1 MVKVCPQRVKW
12 YLTVSCWITLG
23 LISLALLAA
32 CGISQTTS
40 PTAQAIQKKLPTAAI
55 TVLPSK
61 PVKTSLP
68 PTPTQASPQPA
79 VTVDLQRQLIQFWY
93 VREAGAEDLAQK
105 LVEEF
110 NKTNRWGIRV
120 EAVPHASS
128 GVMDEALSS
137 ALQEKKLPALLAGY
151 SHDLQYWNA
160 AGILLAD
167 LQAYTEDPAWGLSS
181 SDKQDFYPVIWTQDV
196 LTQTGTTQNAV
207 RFGLPWYRTGL
218 VMLYNQSWA
227 KELGFNAPPTTPSQF
242 RQQACAAAKAN
253 REDADKENNG
263 TGGWLIDRQP
273 SALLSWIFA
282 FGGQVEQSGQQG
294 YQFDSPG
301 SADALTYIH
310 ELYTQG
316 CAWWVEELDRHETFA
331 NRQALFTTESLQD
344 LVEQQA
350 SFRQAGSQDAWMVL
364 PFPSRQGGSLDVF
377 GPSLA
382 VLKST
387 SEKQLA
393 AWLFARWLVSPENQA
408 RWVLSSGTLPTR
420 DSVLPLLKGEPGG
433 SSQWKQALGL
443 LPYAHVEPAF
453 ASWRTLRWSLGDVLS
468 QMLSPGFKGSQ
479 IPALLKS
486 LDKLAEE
493 VQAQGR

>member
-1 MVKVCPQRVKW
+1 MVKACQQKVIW
-12 YLTVSCWITLG
+12 YLTVSYWIPLG

-32 CGISQTTS
+32 CAGSKTALS
-40 PTAQAIQKKLPTAAI
+40 TAQATQKKLPTAAI

-61 PVKTSLP
+61 SVKTSLP

-93 VREAGAEDLAQK
+93 VRAAGAEDLAQK

-120 EAVPHASS
+120 EAVSHDSS
-128 GVMDEALSS
+128 GVMDEALVS

-160 AGILLAD
+160 EGILLVD
-167 LQAYTEDPAWGLSS
+167 LQAYIDDPAWGLSS
-181 SDKQDFYPVIWTQDV
+181 GDQQDFYPVIWAQDV
-196 LTQTGTTQNAV
+196 LTQTGTKQRPV

-227 KELGFNAPPTTPSQF
+227 KELGFDTPPTTPSQF

-263 TGGWLIDRQP
+263 TGGWLVDRQP

-316 CAWWVEELDRHETFA
+316 CAWWLEELNQKEIFV
-331 NRQALFTTESLQD
+331 NREALFTTESLQD

-350 SFRQAGSQDAWMVL
+350 AFRKAGSEDAWMVL

-387 SEKQLA
+387 PEKQLA
-393 AWLFARWLVSPENQA
+393 AWLFARWLASPENQA
-408 RWVLSSGTLPTR
+408 RWVFSSGTLPTR
-420 DSVLPLLKGEPGG
+420 ASVLPLLKGEPVG
-433 SSQWKQALGL
+433 SSQWEQALEL
-443 LPYAHVEPAF
+443 LPYAHVEPAL

-493 VQAQGR
+493 VLAQGR